1 MKCEGK
7 EEESRIFLRVCV
19 WATERMKLP
28 SNEMGKTPGHDNEFD
43 SR

>member
-1 MKCEGK
+1 MLERERRGVKN
-7 EEESRIFLRVCV
+7 ILRVCV